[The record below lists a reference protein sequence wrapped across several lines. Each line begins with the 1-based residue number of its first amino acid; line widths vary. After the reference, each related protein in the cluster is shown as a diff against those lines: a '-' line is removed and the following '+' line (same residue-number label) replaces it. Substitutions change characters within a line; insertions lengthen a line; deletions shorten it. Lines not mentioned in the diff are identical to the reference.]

1 MIDTFSKDLLNI
13 DYTKEVWETEGT
25 VRLLGAVLKD
35 TLSRKFKFNESF
47 ARAIFEESIITT
59 IGQFHRTENIRIS
72 ASRVIASMYH
82 IDPKFVIKK
91 LIDEIKE
98 DTSYPG
104 YFRINGAVVVTLA
117 KIPGYW
123 EGTREQYERVKQLNN
138 LPLLGEDSLTAAYKR
153 GWLNGEALKKW
164 KELKQ

>member
-1 MIDTFSKDLLNI
+1 
-13 DYTKEVWETEGT
+13 
-25 VRLLGAVLKD
+25 
-35 TLSRKFKFNESF
+35 
-47 ARAIFEESIITT
+47 
-59 IGQFHRTENIRIS
+59 
-72 ASRVIASMYH
+72 MYH